1 MCTEKL
7 PLRGW
12 IATSFGKQN
21 IVMWSWIHA
30 YEECIE
36 CCLHNTMKNSCW
48 STERCKDFFIS
59 KLVKIGG
66 DVTSEQFR
74 GLPNSVQELKQ
85 FLLLSARMRVSLVI
99 SAKIPEQFFYSVL
112 LKCLNFSRFSIC
124 VLVIASEVW
133 DYFINFQLK
142 LYQWIN

>member
-21 IVMWSWIHA
+21 TVMWSWIHA
-30 YEECIE
+30 SEECME

-48 STERCKDFFIS
+48 STERCKDFFIW
-59 KLVKIGG
+59 KLVKIGA

-99 SAKIPEQFFYSVL
+99 SAKMPEQFFYSVL
-112 LKCLNFSRFSIC
+112 LKCLNFSRFLIC